1 MNLLTILLPS
11 LIPALADGIRG
22 LIARIT
28 GGAGSQPQ
36 NIGEAI
42 QLMNAQTERLKALAE
57 LDKPTGEISKWV
69 ADLRAAFRYVAV
81 GAIELAAITAVFAG
95 IEGPGL
101 AVLLDLAGAAMAFI
115 IGERMYLHVRPR

>member
-36 NIGEAI
+36 NVNETI
-42 QLMNAQTERLKALAE
+42 QLMNAQTERLKALAD

-69 ADLRAAFRYVAV
+69 ADLRAAFRYIAV